1 MTRVAAAY
9 AKQEPDRKKK
19 NTAGKQEVRGARR
32 GQGEMGGKVS
42 R

>member
-19 NTAGKQEVRGARR
+19 NTAEEQEVRGE
-32 GQGEMGGKVS
+32 GEMGGKVS